1 MPHRKK
7 QPAKAFSKHYFMGL
21 GFHGFHRVNYLEWG
35 SVDKFPHQETL
46 VCVHGLTRNARDFD
60 RLAAKLCDRYR
71 IVCPDVVGRGDSDH
85 LLDDESY
92 NYLQYNADMNALIAR
107 LGATE
112 INWIGTSMGG
122 IIGMVLA
129 SVAQSPI
136 RRLVVNDIGPEVS
149 RDALLSIAEY
159 IGRSEEFASVSEVEE
174 YLRKIYPEFAPM
186 SDTDWTHMAKYSS
199 KRTEH
204 GTFRMKFD
212 PRVGDAFRDS
222 ISYFNVDMW
231 ETWEKISCPV
241 LVLRGKNSSF
251 LTEETANKMLECG
264 PETTLVE
271 FDDTGH
277 TPTLR
282 NDEQVGVIEE
292 WLAAN

>member
-7 QPAKAFSKHYFMGL
+7 QPVKSYSRHFLFGL
-21 GFHGFHRVNYLEWG
+21 GFHGFHRINYLEWG
-35 SVDKFPHQETL
+35 NDAEFQNQETL
-46 VCVHGLTRNARDFD
+46 LCVHGLTRNARDFD
-60 RLAAKLCDRYR
+60 FLAGKMCEQYR
-71 IVCPDVVGRGDSDH
+71 VVCPDVVGRGDSDH
-85 LLDDESY
+85 LFSDEAY

-107 LGATE
+107 LGVTE
-112 INWIGTSMGG
+112 VNWIGTSMGG

-149 RDALLSIAEY
+149 RDALVSIAQY
-159 IGRSEEFASVSEVEE
+159 IGKSEEYGTVKEAEA
-174 YLRKIYPEFAPM
+174 YLRKIYHEFAPM
-186 SDTDWTHMAKYSS
+186 SDDDWAQMAKYST

-204 GTFRMKFD
+204 GTYKMKFD
-212 PRVGDAFRDS
+212 PRIGDAFRDS

-231 ETWEKISCPV
+231 DTWEKISCPV
-241 LVLRGKNSSF
+241 LILRGKKSSF
-251 LTEETANKMLECG
+251 LTEETANRMLECG

-282 NDEQVGVIEE
+282 NDEQVDVIAE
-292 WLAAN
+292 WLAEN

>member
-7 QPAKAFSKHYFMGL
+7 QPPKAYSKHYYLGL
-21 GFHGFHRVNYLEWG
+21 GFHGFHRINYLEWG
-35 SVDKFPHQETL
+35 NVDEFPHQETL

-60 RLAAKLCDRYR
+60 YFAGRLCDRYR
-71 IVCPDVVGRGDSDH
+71 VVCPDVVGRGDSDH
-85 LLDDESY
+85 LLSDEAY
-92 NYLQYNADMNALIAR
+92 NYLQYNADMNTLIAR
-107 LGATE
+107 LGVTE
-112 INWIGTSMGG
+112 VNWIGTSMGG

-136 RRLVVNDIGPEVS
+136 RRLVINDIGPEVS
-149 RDALLSIAEY
+149 RDALMSIAQY
-159 IGRSEEFASVSEVEE
+159 IGRSEEFASLDEAET
-174 YLRKIYPEFAPM
+174 YLREIYPEFAPM
-186 SDTDWTHMAKYSS
+186 SDDDWKHMAKYSC

-204 GTFRMKFD
+204 GTFKMKFD
-212 PRVGDAFRDS
+212 TRVGDAFRDS

-231 ETWEKISCPV
+231 ETWEKITCPV
-241 LVLRGKNSSF
+241 LILRGRQSSF
-251 LTEETANKMLECG
+251 LSEETSNRMLECG

-282 NDEQVGVIEE
+282 NDEQVSVIEE
-292 WLAAN
+292 WLAEN

>member
-1 MPHRKK
+1 MPHRRK
-7 QPAKAFSKHYFMGL
+7 QPTKAYSKHYFLGL
-21 GFHGFHRVNYLEWG
+21 GFHGFHRINYLEWG
-35 SVDKFPHQETL
+35 NVDEFANQDTL
-46 VCVHGLTRNARDFD
+46 LCVHGLTRNARDFD
-60 RLAAKLCDRYR
+60 YFASKLCDKYR

-85 LLDDESY
+85 LLTDEAY
-92 NYLQYNADMNALIAR
+92 NYLQYNADMNTLIAR
-107 LGATE
+107 LGDTQ

-149 RDALLSIAEY
+149 RDALLSIAQY
-159 IGRSEEFASVSEVEE
+159 IGKSEEFASLKDIEE

-186 SDTDWTHMAKYSS
+186 SDDDWVHMAKYSS

-204 GTFRMKFD
+204 GTYRMKFD
-212 PRVGDAFRDS
+212 PRIGDAFRDS

-231 ETWEKISCPV
+231 ETWERITCPV

-251 LTEETANKMLECG
+251 LSEETAQRMLECG
-264 PETTLVE
+264 PETELIE

-282 NDEQVGVIEE
+282 NDEQVDVIAE
-292 WLAAN
+292 WLART

>member
-1 MPHRKK
+1 MPHRHKK
-7 QPAKAFSKHYFMGL
+7 PAKSYSKHYFLGL

-35 SVDKFPHQETL
+35 DVDKFHQQETL
-46 VCVHGLTRNARDFD
+46 FCVHGLTRNARDFD
-60 RLAAKLCDRYR
+60 YFAGKLCDRYR

-85 LLDDESY
+85 LLSDEAY
-92 NYLQYNADMNALIAR
+92 NYLQYNSDMNTLIAR
-107 LGATE
+107 LGVTE
-112 INWIGTSMGG
+112 VNWIGTSMGG

-129 SVAQSPI
+129 SVAQAPI
-136 RRLVVNDIGPEVS
+136 KRLVINDIGPEVS
-149 RDALLSIAEY
+149 RDALMSIAEY
-159 IGRSEEFASVSEVEE
+159 IGRSDEYNSVKDVEN
-174 YLRKIYPEFAPM
+174 YLREIYHEFAPM
-186 SDTDWTHMAKYSS
+186 SDADWEHMAKYSC

-204 GTFRMKFD
+204 GTFKMKVD

-251 LTEETANKMLECG
+251 LSEETASKMLECG
-264 PETTLVE
+264 PATTLVE

-282 NDEQVGVIEE
+282 DDEQVGVIEE
-292 WLAAN
+292 WLAEN